1 MDVNSSNL
9 FGEITKGLNLAKLVI
24 ACFSDEYVTSQ
35 NCELEFRFARES
47 LKVPIVKAIVGTGNE
62 WRRNELCLLSGTYT
76 EVNFQYE
83 NKDAFPM
90 LLRVVKDQL
99 AAIKDAETEQR
110 SKTPADSPQTD
121 DDFNSHAFQE
131 LYELTQRKFLT
142 EVIKIAGKM
151 QTVRHYPRLF
161 CVDLIEKHKLQAL
174 QDINSSNKEKAVSEI
189 SSSSTIVT
197 ELQPCIRALCEA
209 EDGWHLSSTFVCLK
223 EVKPQLCS
231 YLARVMNILKSGNI
245 SNQLNVF
252 STEQGSQLIK
262 DIENKSAAHDVDFSE
277 SFTQLRQLFI
287 DEFESG
293 NALSFD
299 MFKGGQAKKMSLER
313 CEMKNHKILWLC
325 KAHVDLLGPKV
336 LNESDKDTSD
346 AALNQANNMILKELE
361 SIDMTEF
368 DTPVTN

>member
-1 MDVNSSNL
+1 
-9 FGEITKGLNLAKLVI
+9 
-24 ACFSDEYVTSQ
+24 
-35 NCELEFRFARES
+35 
-47 LKVPIVKAIVGTGNE
+47 
-62 WRRNELCLLSGTYT
+62 
-76 EVNFQYE
+76 
-83 NKDAFPM
+83 M

-99 AAIKDAETEQR
+99 ATIKDAETEQR
-110 SKTPADSPQTD
+110 SKTPADPSQTD

-142 EVIKIAGKM
+142 QVIKIAGKM

-174 QDINSSNKEKAVSEI
+174 QDINNNNKEKPVSDNNGNEI
-189 SSSSTIVT
+189 SPSSTIVT

-223 EVKPQLCS
+223 EVKPQLCP

-262 DIENKSAAHDVDFSE
+262 DIENKSAANDVDVSE
-277 SFTQLRQLFI
+277 SFIQLRQLFI

-293 NALSFD
+293 NALSFE

-346 AALNQANNMILKELE
+346 TALNQANNMILKELE